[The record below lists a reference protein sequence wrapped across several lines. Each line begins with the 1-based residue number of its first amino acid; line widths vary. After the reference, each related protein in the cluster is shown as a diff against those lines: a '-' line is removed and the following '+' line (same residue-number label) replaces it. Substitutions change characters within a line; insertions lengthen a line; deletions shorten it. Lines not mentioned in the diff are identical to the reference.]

1 MKKLFEVSIRG
12 SLYFYLSTISE
23 QQVSQLQQFANQF
36 YRSNSAYKYRA
47 DDEIMACFTISV
59 KQKFDIEL
67 ERIPVTA
74 ACYQVV
80 SNSSLVK
87 SNASARILPEN
98 FLYWLDVYGK
108 PFFEKSIDSFLK
120 QLL

>member
-59 KQKFDIEL
+59 KQEFDIEL
-67 ERIPVTA
+67 VRGCRLPLL
-74 ACYQVV
+74 C
-80 SNSSLVK
+80 LV
-87 SNASARILPEN
+87 
-98 FLYWLDVYGK
+98 FLCFRQHTL
-108 PFFEKSIDSFLK
+108 FR
-120 QLL
+120 

>member
-1 MKKLFEVSIRG
+1 MAIRVRIITGYLSKIIASTKIYLNLFRRNKSEETFEVSIRG

-47 DDEIMACFTISV
+47 DDEIMECFTISV

-74 ACYQVV
+74 V
-80 SNSSLVK
+80 LVIK
-87 SNASARILPEN
+87 
-98 FLYWLDVYGK
+98 
-108 PFFEKSIDSFLK
+108 
-120 QLL
+120 

>member
-47 DDEIMACFTISV
+47 DDEIMECFTISV
-59 KQKFDIEL
+59 KQKSHNMLAKFRHL
-67 ERIPVTA
+67 QSVG
-74 ACYQVV
+74 
-80 SNSSLVK
+80 
-87 SNASARILPEN
+87 
-98 FLYWLDVYGK
+98 FLYMQPLPWFQT
-108 PFFEKSIDSFLK
+108 P
-120 QLL
+120 

>member
-36 YRSNSAYKYRA
+36 YRSNSSYKYRA

-74 ACYQVV
+74 V
-80 SNSSLVK
+80 LVIK
-87 SNASARILPEN
+87 
-98 FLYWLDVYGK
+98 
-108 PFFEKSIDSFLK
+108 
-120 QLL
+120 

>member
-47 DDEIMACFTISV
+47 DDEIMECFTISV
-59 KQKFDIEL
+59 KQKFDIKL

-74 ACYQVV
+74 V
-80 SNSSLVK
+80 LVIK
-87 SNASARILPEN
+87 
-98 FLYWLDVYGK
+98 
-108 PFFEKSIDSFLK
+108 
-120 QLL
+120 